1 MTSPVQ
7 LSGLAGFDSSS
18 VVSQLVAVAQQP
30 VDAMQ
35 TQINNIDSAQ
45 IVYGNFKS
53 QLSSLQT
60 AVQALSTTS
69 GFVSMAATS
78 TDSSVVGSVTG
89 TAAAGSYTLSVSQL
103 ATTEK
108 LRSDPQTDSTTP
120 LGQAGTLTFQVGS
133 GSAVNID
140 IAATDT
146 LTDVA
151 SKIARSGARVSAGI
165 INAGG
170 SYRLQLQGLDT
181 GASNNITITEGGTI
195 NLGLSNPANV
205 VQSAQDA
212 KLKVDG
218 LDITRSTNSVADAI
232 PGVTLALTKTIP
244 DASAATVTVA
254 GDPSKVESK
263 IQSIVS
269 AYNTLVSTVHM
280 NTGYGTTKAT
290 NSVLQADPTMRR
302 ALDQLSTMI
311 SGIVPGG
318 TGAYTSMATVGLKHN
333 TDGTL
338 TFDSSTFETALAA
351 NPDAVSRLF
360 VTDTSNGSTGLM
372 SSLSTLIDGYTNTT
386 NGMLKARTDAL
397 TSTEKSLQ
405 KSHDDKQD
413 QVNTYQDQLKAQ
425 YAALDAAM
433 AKYQQMTSQLSSLS
447 SSG

>member
-1 MTSPVQ
+1 MSIQ
-7 LSGLAGFDSSS
+7 LTGLGGFDSST

-30 VDAMQ
+30 VDAIQ
-35 TQINNIDSAQ
+35 TQINSIDSAK

-53 QLSSLQT
+53 QLSTLQT
-60 AVQALSTTS
+60 AVDALKTTS

-78 TDSSVVGSVTG
+78 SDTSLVGSVTG
-89 TAAAGSYTLSVSQL
+89 DAAAGSYNISVSQL

-108 LRSDPQTDSTTP
+108 LRSNAQTDSTTA
-120 LGQAGTLTFQVGS
+120 LGQSGTLSFKIGS
-133 GSAVNID
+133 GDPVNID

-181 GASNNITITEGGTI
+181 GASNSISITEGGTI

-205 VQSAQDA
+205 VQNAQDA

-218 LDITRSTNSVADAI
+218 LDITRSSNSVADAI
-232 PGVTLALTKTIP
+232 PGVTLALTKTISESSP
-244 DASAATVTVA
+244 ASVTVA
-254 GDPSKVESK
+254 GDPSKVETK
-263 IQSIVS
+263 IQAIVS
-269 AYNTLVSTVHM
+269 AYNTLVSTVHL

-290 NSVLQADPTMRR
+290 NSTLQADPTMRR
-302 ALDQLSTMI
+302 TLDQI
-311 SGIVPGG
+311 SQMMSGVVPGS
-318 TGAYTSMATVGLKHN
+318 TGAFTSLASIGLKHN

-338 TFDSSTFETALAA
+338 TFDTSKFETSLAS

-360 VTDTSNGSTGLM
+360 VTDTKSGATGLM
-372 SSLSTLIDGYTNTT
+372 SSLSTLITGVVDPN
-386 NGMLKARTDAL
+386 NGTLKARTDAL
-397 TSTEKSLQ
+397 AQTEKSMQ

-413 QVNTYQDQLKAQ
+413 QVNKYQDQLKAQ

-433 AKYQQMTSQLSSLS
+433 SKYSQMQSQLSSLS
-447 SSG
+447 SLG